1 MASTS
6 SYTLKFSDP
15 TNPDVIVIEGTKFGT
30 GKNNY
35 DTSLDLIG
43 PGYPNFGQSTAQN
56 FLKLLENFAGPT
68 PPNNPIPGQL
78 WYDTSEP
85 GRYVLRVNNGTLST
99 TRWPSVS
106 GTYQQPND
114 PAVEYPQAIR
124 EGDIWVD
131 TSVSQL
137 KIRYTTRWLTV
148 GPNVSAGDDKTGQE
162 AVTLES
168 TTGATYPVVLNW
180 VNGKVVEIISYF
192 DFTPRVVIEGF
203 SSVKAGSNLTSKIV
217 AKYNGL
223 ADRASSLE
231 VSAGLVIKANEV
243 LRNRAT
249 SQIHTGTFTV
259 ESPNGISIKNG
270 SVSESIKI
278 STPSANGVTKAF
290 INFSNTQTNST
301 FKLGINDNSY
311 MLFNSNGQ
319 IGINT
324 STSVATFHVNGTGKF
339 NNNLTIDSTST
350 NALTVAGGASFGKA
364 VQTDGLQVNGILT
377 ITETI
382 ALGTPVGSG
391 TIISVASTGT
401 YDLGSEQNYFRNIFA
416 KEVGR
421 SGTTRFFGTLT
432 GSASSLAVQ
441 RKFKITG
448 QAATSQFVNFNGTDD
463 VDLTV
468 SLKRSAIIAQ
478 TLTETPL
485 PTHMLVVADSSV
497 PTQDLRQ
504 ISRAN
509 FLKDV
514 LPFLVP
520 TGMILP
526 FGGTGSINGFLKCD
540 GSSYNQ
546 VTYPELFNVIGETY
560 GEAGPGTFC
569 VPSLENTLS
578 TGVTTFSPSPVAINY
593 YIKT

>member
-6 SYTLKFSDP
+6 SYTLNFSDP
-15 TNPDVIVIEGTKFGT
+15 TNPNVIVIEGTKFGT

-43 PGYPNFGQSTAQN
+43 PGYPNFGQATAQN
-56 FLKLLENFAGPT
+56 FLKLLENFSGPT
-68 PPNNPIPGQL
+68 PPNNPTTGQL

-85 GRYVLRVNNGTLST
+85 GRFVLRVNNGTLST
-99 TRWPSVS
+99 ARWPSVS

-137 KIRYTTRWLTV
+137 KIRYSTRWLTV
-148 GPNVSAGDDKTGQE
+148 GPNVSAGENKTGQD

-168 TTGATYPVVLNW
+168 TTGATYPVILNW

-203 SSVKAGSNLTSKIV
+203 SNVKAGSNLTSKIV

-231 VSAGLVIKANEV
+231 VSAGLIIKANEV

-249 SQIHTGTFTV
+249 SQIHTGTFIV
-259 ESPNGISIKNG
+259 ESPNGISVKN
-270 SVSESIKI
+270 SIVSESIKI

-290 INFSNTQTNST
+290 IDFSNTQTNST
-301 FKLGINDNSY
+301 FKLGIKDNSY

-324 STSVATFHVNGTGKF
+324 STSMATLHVYGTGKF
-339 NNNLTIDSTST
+339 KNAVTIDSSDGA
-350 NALTVAGGASFGKA
+350 ALTVAGGATFGNIIQA
-364 VQTDGLQVNGILT
+364 PGMQVNGVLTVTNAILLS
-377 ITETI
+377 IPDEDG
-382 ALGTPVGSG
+382 A
-391 TIISVASTGT
+391 IIGVEADES
-401 YDLGSEQNYFRNIFA
+401 YDLGTLTNKFRKIYA
-416 KEVGR
+416 KEVGI
-421 SGTTRFFGTLT
+421 GGVTRFIGTLT
-432 GSASSLAVQ
+432 GSATSLAVQ
-441 RKFKITG
+441 RGFSING
-448 QAATSQFVNFNGTDD
+448 QASSPAVNFNGTND
-463 VDLTV
+463 VALTV
-468 SLKRSAIIAQ
+468 SLKRSAITAQ
-478 TLTETPL
+478 ELTETPL
-485 PTHMLVVADSSV
+485 PTHMLAVADSSV
-497 PTQDLRQ
+497 PTQELRQ

-520 TGMILP
+520 TGMVIP
-526 FGGTGSINGFLKCD
+526 FGGTGTVEGFLKCD

-546 VTYPELFNVIGETY
+546 VTYPALFNVIGETY
-560 GEAGPGTFC
+560 GSAGAGTFC
-569 VPSLENTLS
+569 VPSLGNKLS
-578 TGVTTFSPSPVAINY
+578 TSVTTFSPAPVAINY